1 MDGVRGWGV
10 GDGGWGLGGEA
21 ASVRPGNR
29 SLLFKLFHSVL
40 SHTKENTS
48 LLFAHFRE

>member
-1 MDGVRGWGV
+1 MDGVRGWGM
-10 GDGGWGLGGEA
+10 GAGGWGGA
-21 ASVRPGNR
+21 ASVRHGNR
-29 SLLFKLFHSVL
+29 SLLFKLFYSVL